1 MFYDLFF
8 IVFYLV
14 YFVVNIS
21 NSTLSCFFLS
31 TWHALRSFFE
41 EIKWVVANRLNR
53 ISQTVDKGWVFCLE
67 FGQCIAKNGF
77 LGTTSAQEK

>member
-1 MFYDLFF
+1 M
-8 IVFYLV
+8 
-14 YFVVNIS
+14 
-21 NSTLSCFFLS
+21 S